1 MKFKILEN
9 TEKEFSGSLEDIIT
23 NFDLNDKIIKN
34 KIEKLLNNEINNNSK
49 TLKIVFA
56 GTKKEFKGNLKEIA
70 NHFNINY
77 NTLKARVRYGYSLE
91 DAIDWNKKIT
101 VFKNTEREFTGT
113 RKEIAKHFNI
123 HYNTLNSR
131 LYLNHNNLSLEEAID
146 YSAKKCTKNNYSRNI
161 IYTVFKGTDREF
173 SGKLSDIQKHFNI
186 DKTKFYNGLRY
197 RTLEEVIDDIKKYPE
212 YTVFKGTE
220 LEFTGNI
227 NQISK
232 HFNINYDKLKG
243 RIRNNKRTIE
253 EAIKME
259 SCDEK

>member
-91 DAIDWNKKIT
+91 DAIDWNKNVIT

-113 RKEIAKHFNI
+113 RKEIANHFNI

-131 LYLNHNNLSLEEAID
+131 LYLNHNSITLEEAID
-146 YSAKKCTKNNYSRNI
+146 YSAKKSTKNNYSGKI

-173 SGKLSDIQKHFNI
+173 SGNLSDIRKHFNI
-186 DKTKFYNGLRY
+186 DNQKFYSGLRS

-212 YTVFKGTE
+212 YTVFKGTN
-220 LEFTGNI
+220 LEFTGNLS
-227 NQISK
+227 QISK
-232 HFNINYDKLKG
+232 HFDINYDKLKG
-243 RIRNNKRTIE
+243 RIRNHKRTLE
-253 EAIKME
+253 EAINMG
-259 SCDEK
+259 D